1 MILRTIVV
9 AICFAA
15 LLSCSSNYTIKKYND
30 VTPEWYIVDK
40 DEWKTVYGKALG
52 ESESLE
58 MANRK
63 AEALAVSNIFFKLKS
78 ELDATKKVYLY
89 DRYKKKGGTITTS
102 QQNDFE
108 EKITIALNNYQ
119 ISKYRISNKQIY
131 KDDKENYKVFVE
143 VAFKKKELFKA
154 LDKIKIE

>member
-15 LLSCSSNYTIKKYND
+15 LLSCSSNYTIKKYNN

-63 AEALAVSNIFFKLKS
+63 AEALAVSNIIFKLKS
-78 ELDATKKVYLY
+78 ELDATKKVYLS
-89 DRYKKKGGTITTS
+89 DRYKKKGEQRNG
-102 QQNDFE
+102 
-108 EKITIALNNYQ
+108 
-119 ISKYRISNKQIY
+119 
-131 KDDKENYKVFVE
+131 
-143 VAFKKKELFKA
+143 
-154 LDKIKIE
+154 